1 MPKIKSWEERQKEQ
15 ARKDRNKALTDVFQS
30 IFIAVLL
37 LIFSAMFFLFS
48 TDYKVV
54 KAEDIKII
62 SDVIEKVDFREY
74 QAADSNDKNQWAVI
88 TTTDGKYYY
97 DFYNE
102 NTVEKS
108 KTILENLVKSGETVD
123 ISLVDKSVRVGE
135 KLTFAVDIRE
145 DEKVYFS
152 IDEYNEYQKNHFDR
166 YIIVGCLFVAV
177 AFLQL
182 IIVSLVVY
190 KKNFLGGKNEK
201 RNRKSDQGK
210 KRRTKENKKA

>member
-15 ARKDRNKALTDVFQS
+15 AHKDRNKALRDVYQS
-30 IFIAVLL
+30 ILIAVLL
-37 LIFSAMFFLFS
+37 LIFSAVFFVCS
-48 TDYKVV
+48 ADYKVA
-54 KAEDIKII
+54 KTEDIIVI

-108 KTILENLVKSGETVD
+108 KTILENLVKSGKAVD
-123 ISLVDKSVRVGE
+123 ISLVDKSVRIGE
-135 KLTFAVDIRE
+135 KLTFTVDIRD

-152 IDEYNEYQKNHFDR
+152 IDEYNEYQKKHFDR
-166 YIIVGCLFVAV
+166 YIIVGCLIVAAAFV
-177 AFLQL
+177 QL
-182 IIVSLVVY
+182 IIISIVVY
-190 KKNFLGGKNEK
+190 KKNFSGGKNEN
-201 RNRKSDQGK
+201 RNRKSNQGK

>member
-15 ARKDRNKALTDVFQS
+15 ARKDRNKALRDVYQS
-30 IFIAVLL
+30 VLAMVLL

-48 TDYKVV
+48 ADYKVA

-88 TTTDGKYYY
+88 TTSHGKYYY
-97 DFYNE
+97 DFYDE
-102 NTVEKS
+102 NTIEKS
-108 KTILENLVKSGETVD
+108 KTILEDIVQSGKAVD

-135 KLTFAVDIRE
+135 KLTFAIDIRD

-152 IDEYNEYQKNHFDR
+152 IDEYNEYQKKHFDR
-166 YIIVGCLFVAV
+166 YIIVGCLIVAAAFV
-177 AFLQL
+177 QL

-190 KKNFLGGKNEK
+190 KKNFSGGKDEK
-201 RNRKSDQGK
+201 RNRKSNQGK